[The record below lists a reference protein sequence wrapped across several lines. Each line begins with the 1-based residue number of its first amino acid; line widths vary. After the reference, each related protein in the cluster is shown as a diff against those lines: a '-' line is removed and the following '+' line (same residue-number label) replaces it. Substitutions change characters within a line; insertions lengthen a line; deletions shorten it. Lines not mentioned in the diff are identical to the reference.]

1 MRLLSFLK
9 LLNDKLLRTGYLQL
23 SMIFLFSSLQA
34 PMIIKIFLI
43 LNAASAKWM
52 FRLHTYFSSLG
63 LENILPFFFFFER
76 NFTNLLIKRGKIVM
90 VGIFSRL
97 VYLLLGTISPQF
109 STQLN
114 YFWIFFSAEK
124 KNDFWGNDVTLW
136 WQNIRW
142 FRDDLKL
149 TGH

>member
-9 LLNDKLLRTGYLQL
+9 LLNDKLLRTGYMPL

-52 FRLHTYFSSLG
+52 FRLHTQLLFIGTGKYFTILFFFGKKFYQSFNQAWKNCHG
-63 LENILPFFFFFER
+63 WNILPTCLLVAWYNFASVFNSTTFE
-76 NFTNLLIKRGKIVM
+76 
-90 VGIFSRL
+90 FSFQ
-97 VYLLLGTISPQF
+97 P
-109 STQLN
+109 
-114 YFWIFFSAEK
+114 K
-124 KNDFWGNDVTLW
+124 KKWFLRYDVTLW

-142 FRDDLKL
+142 FTDNLKL